1 MPCATLLGAP
11 RDTVRKSCSNISS
24 LDQLSLLIS
33 AWLVMGGMY
42 VAKSGVRELLW
53 TGMAFAPSQVLE
65 GIWHYIKPPTWLCL
79 TPDVCPCSEAV
90 VGSLFGGSGG
100 ELGSLWTNFHQ
111 TLTKDIRWKG
121 SQDCHHLNVKANP
134 QTQKYFLSV
143 GPLTVSKCVKN
154 EWPNV
159 SEMSCNRTQ
168 APRPEISKCKENW
181 YLQRYLRNLSPG
193 ACNGIFPSVCYIAG
207 ECKS

>member
-79 TPDVCPCSEAV
+79 TPDVCPHHCLWTACSEAV
-90 VGSLFGGSGG
+90 VGSLAPCGQTFIKPLQRTSG
-100 ELGSLWTNFHQ
+100 EKEARTATIWMWRQ
-111 TLTKDIRWKG
+111 THKPRSIFYQWVHWQCQNVLKMNGQMFQR
-121 SQDCHHLNVKANP
+121 CHAIGLKL
-134 QTQKYFLSV
+134 QGQKYLSV
-143 GPLTVSKCVKN
+143 KKTDICRYTL
-154 EWPNV
+154 
-159 SEMSCNRTQ
+159 
-168 APRPEISKCKENW
+168 EIC
-181 YLQRYLRNLSPG
+181 LLVHVMGFFHLF
-193 ACNGIFPSVCYIAG
+193 AT
-207 ECKS
+207 